1 VIKKEVVARKL
12 GINQVKQEF
21 LTQAGVSRYGDP
33 PNIVDLMAL
42 LALDD
47 GALKFVSMRVR

>member
-1 VIKKEVVARKL
+1 VIEKEVVARKV

-21 LTQAGVSRYGDP
+21 LTQAGGSRHRNP
-33 PNIVDLMAL
+33 PNIVDLMAF

-47 GALKFVSMRVR
+47 GPSNSCR